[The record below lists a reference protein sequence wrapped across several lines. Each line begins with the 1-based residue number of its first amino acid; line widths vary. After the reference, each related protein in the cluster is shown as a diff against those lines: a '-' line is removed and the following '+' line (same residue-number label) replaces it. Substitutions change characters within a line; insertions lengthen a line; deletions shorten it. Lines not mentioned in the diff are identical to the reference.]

1 MEATSLTERK
11 REGRVERLRR
21 SERGY
26 WVARPPSRGRAA
38 RRRVWRE
45 ELSKPGGEMW
55 TTITIIREN
64 THTHIHN
71 FTYTQR
77 LYLQCPS
84 DQRREGQRAR

>member
-26 WVARPPSRGRAA
+26 WVARPPSRATA
-38 RRRVWRE
+38 RGARNYQNQAV
-45 ELSKPGGEMW
+45 MW